1 MADKKR
7 VIPEQARRIIEA
19 LVSTPPVSKPTP
31 RKKDG

>member
-19 LVSTPPVSKPTP
+19 LVSRELHEKYYGAHSI
-31 RKKDG
+31 G